1 MTIEELERKLKT
13 YVDWGK
19 SVKEQPSIYL
29 QGMLDA
35 FEDVLLMITIEKNK
49 GTKND

>member
-13 YVDWGK
+13 IVDHGK
-19 SVKEQPSIYL
+19 KARVYPSMYL